1 LNRKLV
7 LTLFL
12 IVFLPLVLLLWMG
25 QRVARTE
32 RDRIEQRFDA
42 LMRERLTDIDEQI
55 QRVLAEHREDLLEI
69 TNDLPENPDALRTV
83 TRQNARLAS
92 VFRLSPT
99 GELQYPVEAPDRPLT
114 EPERGFLRRTGMV
127 WLDRQ
132 LSRLADSSGDGIETV
147 SRESGPSDMS
157 WGWHAWHFEHGLHVL
172 FWRRL
177 DSGAIVGAELNRV
190 RFMSDLI
197 ATLPETPPSPYVDEG
212 RIVLSSADGD
222 IIYQWGSFDSDPPQ
236 PPRVSIPA
244 SPPLESWRLAWHGAP
259 ATGWGGV
266 DSAGLGLAA
275 GIASFAVALGLL
287 AFYFYR
293 ESTRELREAGQR
305 VNFVGQVS
313 HELKTPLT
321 NIRMYAEL
329 LENELD
335 ESETEARK
343 DLDVIVSESRR
354 LSRLIGNI
362 LTFSRKDRGG
372 LKLRRTRGD
381 LDVAVRD
388 TVEHFRPLI
397 ESKGV
402 HITLD
407 LSTPD
412 EIPFDRDVVEQIL
425 GNLLSNVE
433 KYAASGEQLT
443 IATRHENGGSI
454 ITVADEGP
462 GVPRAEREKIF
473 EPFYR
478 VSDRLTDGVA
488 GTGLGLSLSRE
499 LARLHG
505 GDLKLL
511 DSDTGARFEVTLGH
525 GATTEAPPS

>member
-1 LNRKLV
+1 MNRKLV

-12 IVFLPLVLLLWMG
+12 LVCLPLALLLWMG

-42 LMRERLTDIDEQI
+42 LMRERLADVDEQI
-55 QRVLAEHREDLLEI
+55 QRVLASHQQQLLEI
-69 TNDLPENPDALRTV
+69 SGDLPEDPDALRTV
-83 TRQNARLAS
+83 TRLNAQIAS
-92 VFRLSPT
+92 VFRLSPS
-99 GELQYPVEAPDRPLT
+99 GDLQYPVETADRPLT
-114 EPERGFLRRTGMV
+114 EPERSFLRRTRMIF
-127 WLDRQ
+127 LDRQ
-132 LSRLADSSGDGIETV
+132 LSRLADGAGGETGPV
-147 SRESGPSDMS
+147 SRESNSARVE
-157 WGWHAWHFEHGLHVL
+157 WGWHAWHFEHGLHLL

-177 DSGAIVGAELNRV
+177 DSGAIVGAELNRA

-197 ATLPETPPSPYVDEG
+197 AALPETIAAPGIDDG
-212 RIVLSSADGD
+212 RMVLSSADGD
-222 IIYQWGSFDSDPPQ
+222 IIYQWGGFDSDPAGS
-236 PPRVSIPA
+236 PRVSIPA

-259 ATGWGGV
+259 AAGWGGL

-275 GIASFAVALGLL
+275 GIAGFALALGLL
-287 AFYFYR
+287 AVYFYR

-305 VNFVGQVS
+305 VSFVGQVS

-335 ESETEARK
+335 EEDTEARK
-343 DLDVIVSESRR
+343 DLNVIVSESRR

-372 LKLRRTRGD
+372 LKLRLTPGI
-381 LDVAVRD
+381 LDEAVRD
-388 TVEHFRPLI
+388 TVEHFRPLL

-402 HITLD
+402 ATSLD
-407 LSTPD
+407 LNAPG
-412 EIPFDRDVVEQIL
+412 EVLFDRDGVEQVL

-433 KYAASGEQLT
+433 KYAASGGKLT
-443 IATRHENGGSI
+443 VATRRDSERSI

-473 EPFYR
+473 DPFYR

-511 DSDTGARFEVTLGH
+511 DSSTGARFEITLAH
-525 GATTEAPPS
+525 TAPTEAARS

>member
-1 LNRKLV
+1 MNRKLA

-12 IVFLPLVLLLWMG
+12 IVFLPLALLLWMG

-32 RDRIEQRFDA
+32 QDRIEQRFEA
-42 LMRERLTDIDEQI
+42 LMRERLLGVDERMQ
-55 QRVLAEHREDLLEI
+55 QVLASLQERLLEM
-69 TNDLPENPDALRTV
+69 TGDLPDDPDALRTV
-83 TRQNARLAS
+83 TRENPRLAS
-92 VFRLSPT
+92 VFRLSPA
-99 GELQYPVEAPDRPLT
+99 GDLKYPVETPERPLT
-114 EPERGFLRRTGMV
+114 EAERGFLRRTNMI

-132 LSRLADSSGDGIETV
+132 LSHLAKSGEGEAALG
-147 SRESGPSDMS
+147 SRPTRSPAPPH
-157 WGWHAWHFEHGLHVL
+157 GWHTWHFEHGLHLL

-177 DSGAIVGAELNRV
+177 DSGAMVGAELNRA

-197 ATLPETPPSPYVDEG
+197 AALPETSASPEDHEG
-212 RIVLSSADGD
+212 RIVLSNADGD
-222 IIYQWGSFDSDPPQ
+222 VIYQWGRDNSGADAA
-236 PPRVSIPA
+236 PRVSISA
-244 SPPLESWRLAWHGAP
+244 SPPLEAWRLAWYGAP
-259 ATGWGGV
+259 AAGWGGL

-275 GIASFAVALGLL
+275 GMGGLALALGLL
-287 AFYFYR
+287 ALYFYR

-329 LENELD
+329 LENEID
-335 ESETEARK
+335 EDNAEARK

-362 LTFSRKDRGG
+362 LTFSHKDRGG
-372 LKLRRTRGD
+372 LKLRLTAGN
-381 LDVAVRD
+381 LDEAVRD
-388 TVEHFRPLI
+388 TVDHFRPLL

-402 HITLD
+402 HIALD
-407 LSTPD
+407 LNAPG
-412 EIPFDRDVVEQIL
+412 EVPFDRDAVEQIV

-433 KYAASGEQLT
+433 KYAASGRKLAV
-443 IATRHENGGSI
+443 ATRRENGRSC

-462 GVPRAEREKIF
+462 GVPRAEGEKIF
-473 EPFYR
+473 APFYR
-478 VSDRLTDGVA
+478 VSDSLTDGVA

-511 DSDTGARFEVTLGH
+511 DSRAGACFEVTLAHDASGK
-525 GATTEAPPS
+525 AASS